1 MTAARKGVKKEE
13 LVIPSIESLRA
24 ELAREEARCA
34 FHRTLWNM
42 AVALAAIVTV
52 TVLIFTR
59 LFALIRV
66 DGSSMDPTLADGQ
79 LVILRRTEEIRA
91 GDITGF
97 YHNGKI
103 LLK

>member
-1 MTAARKGVKKEE
+1 
-13 LVIPSIESLRA
+13 
-24 ELAREEARCA
+24 
-34 FHRTLWNM
+34 M

-66 DGSSMDPTLADGQ
+66 DGSSMDPALADGQ

-103 LLK
+103 LLKRVVGNPGDEIEIDK